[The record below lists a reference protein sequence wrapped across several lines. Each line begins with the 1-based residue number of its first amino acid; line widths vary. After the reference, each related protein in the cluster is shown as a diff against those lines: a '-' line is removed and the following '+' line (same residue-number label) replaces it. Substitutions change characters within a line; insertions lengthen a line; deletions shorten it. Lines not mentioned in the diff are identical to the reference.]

1 MNYTEHLS
9 PVNVL
14 EPLNLTVDADSDSTT
29 RILAY
34 LGALL
39 TSIVAGIHLIHPSHG
54 IPRLL
59 IIVSADPT
67 LLVFDPRPLAFV
79 VSGFGLL
86 VGLAASRSAQNR
98 DPYYVAGILLAI
110 VYVVGYFAWHFT
122 GHGGFLPGREPL
134 LHGLSPLENVIAHL
148 TGDPWAAIAKGTELA
163 MIAVLGVLYFRD

>member
-1 MNYTEHLS
+1 
-9 PVNVL
+9 VNVSDY
-14 EPLNLTVDADSDSTT
+14 PDLTVDADPEPMT

-39 TSIVAGIHLIHPSHG
+39 TTIVALIHLVHPSHG
-54 IPRLL
+54 VPRLL
-59 IIVSADPT
+59 VLVSADPT

-86 VGLAASRSAQNR
+86 VGLAASGSAENP
-98 DPYYVAGILLAI
+98 DPYYVAGILLAL
-110 VYVVGYFAWHFT
+110 VYVGGYFAWHFT

-148 TGDPWAAIAKGTELA
+148 TGDPWAAIAKGTEFA
-163 MIAVLGVLYFRD
+163 MIAVLGVLYVRD

>member
-1 MNYTEHLS
+1 MNYTECLT
-9 PVNVL
+9 PVNIL
-14 EPLNLTVDADSDSTT
+14 DHPNLTVDADPDSTT

-34 LGALL
+34 FGALL
-39 TSIVAGIHLIHPSHG
+39 TIIVAGIHLIHPSHG

-86 VGLAASRSAQNR
+86 VGLGVSRSAQNR
-98 DPYYVAGILLAI
+98 DPYYIAGILLAI

>member
-1 MNYTEHLS
+1 MNYTEHLP

-14 EPLNLTVDADSDSTT
+14 EPLNLTVDAGPDSTT

-110 VYVVGYFAWHFT
+110 VSIVGYVAWHFT
-122 GHGGFLPGREPL
+122 GHGGFLPGRDPL
-134 LHGLSPLENVIAHL
+134 LDGLSPLENVIAHL
-148 TGDPWAAIAKGTELA
+148 TGDLWAAIAKGTELA

>member
-1 MNYTEHLS
+1 MNYTEHLP

-14 EPLNLTVDADSDSTT
+14 EPLNLTVDADPDSTT

-59 IIVSADPT
+59 IILSADPT

-134 LHGLSPLENVIAHL
+134 LHGLSDRKSV
-148 TGDPWAAIAKGTELA
+148 
-163 MIAVLGVLYFRD
+163 V

>member
-1 MNYTEHLS
+1 MTRVLS
-9 PVNVL
+9 
-14 EPLNLTVDADSDSTT
+14 
-29 RILAY
+29 Y
-34 LGALL
+34 LGAVL
-39 TSIVAGIHLIHPSHG
+39 TVAVAGLHLLHPSHG
-54 IPRLL
+54 IGRLL
-59 IIVSADPT
+59 TLVVVDPT

-79 VSGFGLL
+79 VSGVGLL
-86 VGLAASRSAQNR
+86 VGLALSRNAPNR
-98 DPYYVAGILLAI
+98 DPYYVAGMLLAI